1 MSDGVLSRKILPS
14 QKKKKKKFVKLLSLP
29 VKQLKEEKHSGQR
42 DDIK

>member
-14 QKKKKKKFVKLLSLP
+14 QKKKKFVKLLSLP